1 MSNYK
6 TVFFTLG
13 ILQIILGISMV
24 FPIIIQIIFDELD
37 SSFIGASL
45 ITIIFGTLFFLSNLD
60 HDKKLSLQNAFLLTA
75 LSWLSIAVFSS
86 LPFIFSNLNLSIT
99 DSFFESMSGIT
110 TTGSTIITD
119 LNSSPKAI
127 LLWRALLQWLGG
139 IGIIVMAITL
149 MPIMNVGGMQLFKVS
164 SSDASEKI
172 LPKTKEITLRLIL
185 IYLILTFLC
194 SFFYNIFGMEFFDS
208 LTHSM
213 TTIAT
218 GGFSNY
224 NESIGY
230 FNNIKIEIISMVF
243 IILGSIPFIS
253 YIKFLSGKKNIFYTD
268 TQIKS
273 FIKIIFYSIVILFF
287 YLTIFNKSFSDVS
300 LRSISF
306 NVISILTGTG
316 YVTQNFDDWGSF
328 PLIYFLI
335 LMFIGGCAGSTAC
348 GIKIFRVQ
356 ILYLFLKNQLKKIIY
371 PRGIFII
378 KYDNNNVNEKFMAS
392 IIAFIYLYIIIFFI
406 ITTMLS
412 LSGLDFTTSISGAAT
427 SISNVGP
434 GLGELIGPNNDP
446 GATFDTT
453 CPWRC
458 IGGNTS
464 FSDQDCEEDDAGI
477 YTAVGHA
484 QYDGWCH
491 ADSDSPAVIIPTTSS
506 YCCEWETDFEEY
518 EDGQFLYGTCKE
530 YNDGFDGIQKNT
542 SKKISFDNNN
552 LNNSLFF
559 KSQIILYE
567 NPKEVDQGYIDTID
581 YTNTAIIISHTN
593 LTSGSRIKK
602 YFDTHKFYILNILYH
617 LQ

>member
-230 FNNIKIEIISMVF
+230 FNNIKIEIIAMIF

-287 YLTIFNKSFSDVS
+287 YLAIFNKSFSDVS

-328 PLIYFLI
+328 PLIFFLI
-335 LMFIGGCAGSTAC
+335 LMFIGGCAGSTTC

-406 ITTMLS
+406 ITAMLS

-434 GLGELIGPNNDP
+434 GLGELIGPN
-446 GATFDTT
+446 G
-453 CPWRC
+453 
-458 IGGNTS
+458 S
-464 FSDQDCEEDDAGI
+464 FSQL
-477 YTAVGHA
+477 
-484 QYDGWCH
+484 
-491 ADSDSPAVIIPTTSS
+491 P
-506 YCCEWETDFEEY
+506 DFSKWILSFGMLLGRLELFAILVL
-518 EDGQFLYGTCKE
+518 FLP
-530 YNDGFDGIQKNT
+530 
-542 SKKISFDNNN
+542 SFW
-552 LNNSLFF
+552 
-559 KSQIILYE
+559 Q
-567 NPKEVDQGYIDTID
+567 
-581 YTNTAIIISHTN
+581 
-593 LTSGSRIKK
+593 R
-602 YFDTHKFYILNILYH
+602 
-617 LQ
+617 

>member
-13 ILQIILGISMV
+13 ILQIILGISMI

-45 ITIIFGTLFFLSNLD
+45 ITIIFGILFFLSNLD

-194 SFFYNIFGMEFFDS
+194 SFFYNICGMKFFDS

-230 FNNIKIEIISMVF
+230 FNNIKIEIVAMIF
-243 IILGSIPFIS
+243 IILGSIPFIA

-316 YVTQNFDDWGSF
+316 YVTQNFDNWGSF
-328 PLIYFLI
+328 PLVYFLI

-371 PRGIFII
+371 PRGIFVI

-406 ITTMLS
+406 ITAMLT

-434 GLGELIGPNNDP
+434 GLGELIGPN
-446 GATFDTT
+446 
-453 CPWRC
+453 
-458 IGGNTS
+458 GNFSQLPDFSKWILS
-464 FSDQDCEEDDAGI
+464 FGMILGRLELFAI
-477 YTAVGHA
+477 LVL
-484 QYDGWCH
+484 
-491 ADSDSPAVIIPTTSS
+491 
-506 YCCEWETDFEEY
+506 
-518 EDGQFLYGTCKE
+518 FLP
-530 YNDGFDGIQKNT
+530 
-542 SKKISFDNNN
+542 SFWV
-552 LNNSLFF
+552 
-559 KSQIILYE
+559 K
-567 NPKEVDQGYIDTID
+567 
-581 YTNTAIIISHTN
+581 
-593 LTSGSRIKK
+593 
-602 YFDTHKFYILNILYH
+602 
-617 LQ
+617 